1 MLSINSLTIKS
12 SSSVFLDELYTIFY
26 ENSVYSN
33 PNNYQLYTKDD
44 RFYSIFFETYENP
57 GFEWAYIDSCERI
70 EDGISVIVYSH
81 NGNLSVWKD
90 ELVKKFQNKFKTPP
104 FVSNITLQITLDI
117 EKSVKFKNYD
127 VLPDWEET
135 PVELLPEIKEKKK

>member
-1 MLSINSLTIKS
+1 MLSLNSLIIKS
-12 SSSVFLDELYTIFY
+12 SNSVFLDEIYNIL
-26 ENSVYSN
+26 YSN
-33 PNNYQLYTKDD
+33 SIDSDPNNYQLFTKDD
-44 RFYSIFFETYENP
+44 KFSSIFFDTYENLN
-57 GFEWAYIDSCERI
+57 FEWAYIDSCERI
-70 EDGISVIVYSH
+70 EDGISVIVYSY

-135 PVELLPEIKEKKK
+135 PVELLPEIKEKKS

>member
-1 MLSINSLTIKS
+1 
-12 SSSVFLDELYTIFY
+12 
-26 ENSVYSN
+26 VYSN
-33 PNNYQLYTKDD
+33 PKNYQLYTRDD

-90 ELVKKFQNKFKTPP
+90 EFVKKFQNKFKTPP

-127 VLPDWEET
+127 VLPDWVET
-135 PVELLPEIKEKKK
+135 PVELLPDIKEKKK